1 LNAQTEKCYWQNLG
15 GRNEKVLMATRWITV
30 AAGKITK
37 QEGHHHNDEDECKNP
52 NYRHC
57 VIADQPTPRSVESK
71 HQEKRPPD

>member
-1 LNAQTEKCYWQNLG
+1 LNAQTENRYWQNLG

-37 QEGHHHNDEDECKNP
+37 HHHDDEDECANP

-57 VIADQPTPRSVESK
+57 VIADQPTSRFIEST
-71 HQEKRPPD
+71 HQEKRPPA